1 VNTYVISLVQDKAE
15 FFNSDNL
22 CGNTIFY
29 EEISLKTPPAYKLA
43 VPSNTKG
50 VSPPS
55 SNVID
60 VTPLFPIKPLLISA
74 IVFGIKILVND
85 EQSPKVLLGSF
96 VSPDKSTVVNE
107 LHY

>member
-1 VNTYVISLVQDKAE
+1 VNTYVISLVQAKAE

-22 CGNTIFY
+22 SGNTIFCPG
-29 EEISLKTPPAYKLA
+29 ISLKTPPAYPLV
-43 VPSNTKG
+43 VPYNTKG

-60 VTPLFPIKPLLISA
+60 VTPLFPIKVSLIFA

-85 EQSPKVLLGSF
+85 VQSHIINYGICDN
-96 VSPDKSTVVNE
+96 PDKSILVRE
-107 LHY
+107 LQF